1 VYRYIFK
8 LSTTVWIYSE
18 EKIMK
23 DSMKDIGKGIAI
35 GFMLSV
41 AALAASSVFAWVIC
55 NPDAQLM
62 CMYW

>member
-1 VYRYIFK
+1 
-8 LSTTVWIYSE
+8 
-18 EKIMK
+18 MK